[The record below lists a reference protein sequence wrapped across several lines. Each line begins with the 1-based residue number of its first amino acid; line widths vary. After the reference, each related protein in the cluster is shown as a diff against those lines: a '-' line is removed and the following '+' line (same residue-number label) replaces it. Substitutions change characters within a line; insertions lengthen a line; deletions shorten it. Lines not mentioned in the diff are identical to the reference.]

1 MWIPKWSA
9 GVLPAAIGSLGRSLS
24 RRARRPVVAAATA
37 ALLGCATT
45 LTPIPDAWRSV
56 PAAARIT
63 DLCARVSC
71 AEKPKA
77 PDVRVAAGRLYNGEK
92 GLTPQFPSI
101 QSFDVSLERRE
112 IV

>member
-1 MWIPKWSA
+1 M
-9 GVLPAAIGSLGRSLS
+9 
-24 RRARRPVVAAATA
+24 VAAGTA

-77 PDVRVAAGRLYNGEK
+77 PDVRVAAGRLYNGAK
-92 GLTPQFPSI
+92 GLTPPFPSI
-101 QSFDVSLERRE
+101 SCSPRSASRATPTA
-112 IV
+112 